1 MKSKAL
7 VIVGLL
13 WLTILTT
20 ASGFTFADTGTS
32 LNNTGSKVHSKV
44 MKNKSHSWLKPNTQA
59 INTAITNNDYTA
71 YLAAIKGTAK
81 EGKVTQAQFTAMVT
95 KHQQKSAMN
104 TAITNNDYDAYLA
117 AIKGTTKEGKVT
129 QAQFT
134 SMVTKHQKELAKQQ
148 QRTAIN
154 TAITNNDYTAYL
166 AAIKGTAK
174 EGKVTQAQFTA
185 MVNHMQKKTTK

>member
-7 VIVGLL
+7 FVAGLL

-20 ASGFTFADTGTS
+20 ASGFTFASTSTS
-32 LNNTGSKVHSKV
+32 LDSTSSKVHSKI
-44 MKNKSHSWLKPNTQA
+44 MKTKSYVWLKLNTQA

-71 YLAAIKGTAK
+71 YLAAIKGT
-81 EGKVTQAQFTAMVT
+81 
-95 KHQQKSAMN
+95 
-104 TAITNNDYDAYLA
+104 
-117 AIKGTTKEGKVT
+117 TKEGKVT

-134 SMVTKHQKELAKQQ
+134 TMVTKQQ
-148 QRTAIN
+148 HKVAMS

-166 AAIKGTAK
+166 SAIKGTAK

-185 MVNHMQKKTTK
+185 IVNRMKKKTTK

>member
-1 MKSKAL
+1 
-7 VIVGLL
+7 
-13 WLTILTT
+13 
-20 ASGFTFADTGTS
+20 
-32 LNNTGSKVHSKV
+32 

-81 EGKVTQAQFTAMVT
+81 EGKVTQAQFTA
-95 KHQQKSAMN
+95 
-104 TAITNNDYDAYLA
+104 
-117 AIKGTTKEGKVT
+117 
-129 QAQFT
+129 
-134 SMVTKHQKELAKQQ
+134 MVTKHQKELAKQQ